1 MRRVMSPVTGYIASF
16 MATSSERWNAFW
28 YTPADPTLLGMI
40 RILTGLM
47 LLYTHAIW
55 GLALNDFLGP
65 DGWISRDLV
74 ELVQTNQLAYSLWWL
89 VPARWLWPA
98 YAAMMVILALFTVG
112 LWTRATSLMSL
123 LIVISF
129 VNRVPEALF
138 GLDKLNV
145 ILTFYLA
152 IGPSG
157 TALSLDRW
165 LARRRSAGQP
175 PRPQKSVSAAFVLR
189 LIQVHMCIIYFFAGI
204 SKLQGVAWWNGQAM
218 WLAFG
223 NLEYQSADMTWLA
236 WHPWAVNFL
245 THFTALWELSFCV
258 LVWIALLR
266 PLVLIAA
273 MILHFA
279 IGACLGL
286 WTFSLIMLVGCA
298 SFLPTEGVGCL
309 VTALTSRPSLAHGQP
324 ATKIAHKRGQDPV
337 LKGS

>member
-1 MRRVMSPVTGYIASF
+1 MSPVIGYLASF
-16 MATSSERWNAFW
+16 MVTASERWNAFW

-47 LLYTHAIW
+47 LLYTHAVW

-74 ELVQTNQLAYSLWWL
+74 ELVQSNQFAYSVWWL
-89 VPARWLWPA
+89 VPAEWLWPA

-112 LWTRATSLMSL
+112 LSTRATSLLSL

-129 VNRVPEALF
+129 VNRVPETLF

-165 LARRRSAGQP
+165 LARRWRAGQP
-175 PRPQKSVSAAFVLR
+175 SRPLTSVSAAFVLR
-189 LIQVHMCIIYFFAGI
+189 LIQVHMCIVYFFAGI

-236 WHPWAVNFL
+236 WHPWVVNFM

-258 LVWIALLR
+258 LVWIPLLR
-266 PLVLIAA
+266 PLVLIATVF
-273 MILHFA
+273 LHVG

-298 SFLPTEGVGCL
+298 SFLPTEGVARL
-309 VTALTSRPSLAHGQP
+309 VTTLTAREKTRA
-324 ATKIAHKRGQDPV
+324 A
-337 LKGS
+337 GS

>member
-1 MRRVMSPVTGYIASF
+1 MQRVLSPVTGYLARF
-16 MATSSERWNAFW
+16 VTTFCERWNAFW
-28 YTPADPTLLGMI
+28 YAPADPALLGII
-40 RILTGLM
+40 RVLTGLL

-55 GLALNDFLGP
+55 GLALNDFFGP

-74 ELVQTNQLAYSLWWL
+74 ELVQTNQFAYSLWWL
-89 VPARWLWPA
+89 VPPAWLWPA
-98 YAAMMVILALFTVG
+98 YAAMMVILVLFTVG
-112 LWTRATSLMSL
+112 LWTRVTSLLSL

-129 VNRVPEALF
+129 VQRVPEALF

-157 TALSLDRW
+157 SAVSLDRW
-165 LARRRSAGQP
+165 LAQFRRDSASRTAG
-175 PRPQKSVSAAFVLR
+175 KSVSAGFTLR

-258 LVWIALLR
+258 LVWIPLSR
-266 PLVLIAA
+266 PLVLFAA
-273 MILHFA
+273 VILHVA

-286 WTFSLIMLVGCA
+286 WTFSLSMLIGCA
-298 SFLPTEGVGCL
+298 SFLSSDGVGRL
-309 VTALTSRPSLAHGQP
+309 VTALTSG
-324 ATKIAHKRGQDPV
+324 TRGQ
-337 LKGS
+337 SQSSS

>member
-1 MRRVMSPVTGYIASF
+1 MRRVMSLVTGYLARLL
-16 MATSSERWNAFW
+16 ATSSEQWNAFW
-28 YTPADPTLLGMI
+28 YTPADPTLLGLM
-40 RILTGLM
+40 RILTGIM
-47 LLYTHAIW
+47 LLYTHAVW
-55 GLALNDFLGP
+55 GLALDDFLGP

-74 ELVQTNQLAYSLWWL
+74 ELVQTNQFAYSLWWL

-98 YAAMMVILALFTVG
+98 YAVMMVILTLFTVG
-112 LWTRATSLMSL
+112 LWTRATSLLSL

-129 VNRVPEALF
+129 VNRLPEALF

-145 ILTFYLA
+145 IVTFYLA

-165 LARRRSAGQP
+165 LARRRAGQP
-175 PRPQKSVSAAFVLR
+175 QLARKSVSAAFVLR
-189 LIQVHMCIIYFFAGI
+189 LIQVHMCIVYFFAGI
-204 SKLQGVAWWNGQAM
+204 SKLQGVAWWNGLAM

-236 WHPWAVNFL
+236 WHPWMVNFL

-258 LVWIALLR
+258 LVWIPLLR
-266 PLVLIAA
+266 PLVLVASVI
-273 MILHFA
+273 MHVA

-298 SFLPTEGVGCL
+298 SFLPTQGVGRL
-309 VTALTSRPSLAHGQP
+309 VAALTSRQGGAQGQP
-324 ATKIAHKRGQDPV
+324 AQRRKVP
-337 LKGS
+337 LSKGS